1 MSLGCLG
8 QFVETLS
15 KSEQIGLNQDQPSN
29 RQGNTLR
36 LSMQLVP
43 LHTTRLGQ
51 WRGPKAPVLRDGR
64 SIMARKFQESDKI
77 VPILMKLRAKIFHLF
92 PPFQGFLRK
101 TFRQAHILVC
111 RLHYLVHTGFI
122 QQQQWMSFYLGSH
135 IGFHILFCDY
145 TWVW

>member
-1 MSLGCLG
+1 MSLNFDPLRKHNAQRPYLLTLMSLGCLG
-8 QFVETLS
+8 QFAETLS

-64 SIMARKFQESDKI
+64 SILRSIFLESDNSNLTTVGTRYI
-77 VPILMKLRAKIFHLF
+77 WS
-92 PPFQGFLRK
+92 Q
-101 TFRQAHILVC
+101 T
-111 RLHYLVHTGFI
+111 
-122 QQQQWMSFYLGSH
+122 LGSLTKKSQLLH
-135 IGFHILFCDY
+135 SNLTYC
-145 TWVW
+145 TT